1 MAIPSTGSISMSDI
15 QTEFGGSNPISLSEY
30 YAGGGQTPAGT
41 TGNNGTVPSSGAIDM
56 GDFRGSTNAVYMDA
70 DGGTETTSGDYKFHK
85 FNSSGTFS
93 VNTVGN
99 PAGSNTIDYIIVAG
113 GAGSSHPGNWTPGGG
128 GGGGGG
134 DGPPSVFHK
143 PKGPTAAEIAA
154 AKANILGTDIPT
166 TRPVPTI
173 LIAKLVIIPSVVAKL
188 LPSSTITDDTFS
200 NVSPFVCAIAS
211 NLARPNAAFS
221 TVKLV
226 VVARVETVFI
236 KLGRFCTAI
245 PN

>member
-70 DGGTETTSGDYKFHK
+70 DGGTETTSGDYKFHR

-99 PAGSNTIDYIIVAG
+99 SAGSNTTYLKIVNKS
-113 GAGSSHPGNWTPGGG
+113 GS
-128 GGGGGG
+128 
-134 DGPPSVFHK
+134 
-143 PKGPTAAEIAA
+143 TA
-154 AKANILGTDIPT
+154 NVQVTLTY
-166 TRPVPTI
+166 
-173 LIAKLVIIPSVVAKL
+173 VAL
-188 LPSSTITDDTFS
+188 E
-200 NVSPFVCAIAS
+200 A
-211 NLARPNAAFS
+211 
-221 TVKLV
+221 
-226 VVARVETVFI
+226 
-236 KLGRFCTAI
+236 
-245 PN
+245 

>member
-70 DGGTETTSGDYKFHK
+70 DGGTESTSGDYKFHR

-99 PAGSNTIDYIIVAG
+99 EAGSDTIDYIVVAG
-113 GAGSSHPGNWTPGGG
+113 GGG
-128 GGGGGG
+128 
-134 DGPPSVFHK
+134 
-143 PKGPTAAEIAA
+143 
-154 AKANILGTDIPT
+154 
-166 TRPVPTI
+166 
-173 LIAKLVIIPSVVAKL
+173 
-188 LPSSTITDDTFS
+188 
-200 NVSPFVCAIAS
+200 
-211 NLARPNAAFS
+211 
-221 TVKLV
+221 
-226 VVARVETVFI
+226 
-236 KLGRFCTAI
+236 
-245 PN
+245 